1 MDATQVLVTIITTLG
16 TSGALVLL
24 INGAVRY
31 FNGSA
36 GRERARNT
44 TMKDQ
49 RNEAWKDAERERD
62 RAELEALNRRRTEEY
77 TSRVRRFCTEQH
89 GTDPDEFPTWP
100 PLLKELP
107 K

>member
-1 MDATQVLVTIITTLG
+1 MDSTQLLITVITTLG
-16 TSGALVLL
+16 TSGGLVLL
-24 INGAVRY
+24 INGLVKY

-89 GTDPDEFPTWP
+89 GTDPDDFPKWP
-100 PLLKELP
+100 PLLNELP